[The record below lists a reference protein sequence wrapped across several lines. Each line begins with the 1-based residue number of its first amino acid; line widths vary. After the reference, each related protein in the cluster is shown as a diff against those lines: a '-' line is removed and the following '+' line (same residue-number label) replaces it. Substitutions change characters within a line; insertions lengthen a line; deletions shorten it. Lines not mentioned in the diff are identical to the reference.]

1 MEKLSTLIKKVFIG
15 KNNIN
20 NMEKTTED
28 EMTSV
33 HKLSHIFATEPT
45 DNELRN
51 EEIGFY
57 VEIDL
62 EEKGLEVRINTFVN
76 PYTQDVPSVYE
87 ERLSRLD
94 FLKQIATIDAYEP
107 SKLGSMQ
114 IKLTMPVAEVTDDML
129 KRLKDVIYQMH
140 SEQVPN
146 ETFVWFK
153 SEYNDDVCYFEG
165 GMLWYPRRAV
175 IMGEHGYERFEFF
188 DEEKFDIG
196 MWDIVS
202 GDYDQLEYSDSFE
215 LISQAAFQEIWDK
228 TEKDHEPEPWE

>member
-57 VEIDL
+57 VIYEAENNVI
-62 EEKGLEVRINTFVN
+62 KVRINTFVN
-76 PYTQDVPSVYE
+76 PYTQDVQSVYK
-87 ERLSRLD
+87 ERLARLA
-94 FLKQIATIDAYEP
+94 FLEPIAKIDANKP
-107 SKLGSMQ
+107 SKLGGRQ
-114 IKLTMPVAEVTDDML
+114 VALTMPVAEVTDDML

-140 SEQVPN
+140 S
-146 ETFVWFK
+146 
-153 SEYNDDVCYFEG
+153 
-165 GMLWYPRRAV
+165 A
-175 IMGEHGYERFEFF
+175 
-188 DEEKFDIG
+188 
-196 MWDIVS
+196 
-202 GDYDQLEYSDSFE
+202 
-215 LISQAAFQEIWDK
+215 
-228 TEKDHEPEPWE
+228 